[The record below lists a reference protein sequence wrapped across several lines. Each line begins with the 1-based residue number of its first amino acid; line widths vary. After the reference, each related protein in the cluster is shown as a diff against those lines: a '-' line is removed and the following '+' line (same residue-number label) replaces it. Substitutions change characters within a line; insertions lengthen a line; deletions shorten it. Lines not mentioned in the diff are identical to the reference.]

1 MRQGQGEEDRRKACG
16 LDFKTLQFSGK
27 DNTYS
32 HNYFSIQTMVG
43 TPGEFILCVC
53 VCVKVAFLY
62 LFIYFLL

>member
-1 MRQGQGEEDRRKACG
+1 MRQGQGEEERRKACG

-43 TPGEFILCVC
+43 TSGEI
-53 VCVKVAFLY
+53 KTEY
-62 LFIYFLL
+62 YKTKKTE